1 MARFDGRTPEQLR
14 PITIQRKFTRYAE
27 GSVLMTAG
35 NTMVLCT
42 ASVLDKVPS
51 FLRDTGKGWLTAEYS
66 LLPRSTHTR
75 TAREAAQGRIGG
87 RTHEIQRLI
96 GRSLRAAIDLDRL
109 GEKTIHID
117 CDVLQADG
125 GTRTAA
131 ITGSFVALVDALR
144 WMKDQGMLEELPI
157 REHLAAVSV
166 GIVDGTPVLDLP
178 YEEDSKAEV
187 DMNVVALESGELVE
201 VQATAEGKA
210 FPRKDLDRLL
220 DLALK
225 GTNQL
230 IELQKQALNG

>member
-1 MARFDGRTPEQLR
+1 MARFDGRSPDQLR

-144 WMKDQGMLEELPI
+144 WMKDQGMLQELPI

-187 DMNVVALESGELVE
+187 DMNVVALESGKLVE

-210 FPRKDLDRLL
+210 FPREDLDRLL

-225 GTNQL
+225 GTKDL
-230 IELQKQALNG
+230 IDLQKQALNG